1 MKYAE
6 TEKPQ
11 GNKTVLRFMQLLQEI
26 CTSFCR
32 YFETFGEADR
42 AQG

>member
-11 GNKTVLRFMQLLQEI
+11 RNKAVFRFMWLLQEVY
-26 CTSFCR
+26 TSFCR
-32 YFETFGEADR
+32 YFETFGLADR
-42 AQG
+42 S

>member
-11 GNKTVLRFMQLLQEI
+11 GNKTIPRFMWLLQEI

-32 YFETFGEADR
+32 YFETSGEADR